1 MTSKINDIIKVVAV
15 CLIALVVVGCKD
27 MEPMEP
33 MMPSFD
39 IPNTPEYG
47 VIDKPKKTIT
57 IKRKKPTILNP
68 SPRPLSED
76 YISEIEEDNYDEEY
90 E

>member
-1 MTSKINDIIKVVAV
+1 MTFKINNIIKVVAV
-15 CLIALVVVGCKD
+15 CLIALVVVGCGD

-33 MMPSFD
+33 SFD
-39 IPNTPEYG
+39 ITNTPEYG

-57 IKRKKPTILNP
+57 IKRKKPTIGNP

-76 YISEIEEDNYDEEY
+76 YMTEIEEDNYDEEY